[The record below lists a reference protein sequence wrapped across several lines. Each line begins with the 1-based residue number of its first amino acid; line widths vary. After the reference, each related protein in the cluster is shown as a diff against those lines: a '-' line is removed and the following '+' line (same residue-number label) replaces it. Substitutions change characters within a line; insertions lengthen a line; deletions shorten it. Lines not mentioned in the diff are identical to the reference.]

1 LPKVGP
7 FTISDESNRDAQIGC
22 MMSYAIKLICIFLFS
37 LSGLLPLTAVA
48 QDEAAKDFRTF
59 TLYLE
64 NDIFDDTDSLY
75 TSGLKLSWIS
85 PDLTDY
91 RENSRLP
98 KWSYPLIK
106 RLPLVNKPGL
116 QYSVSMSIGQNIYT
130 PEDTESSDLVKDDRP
145 YAGILY
151 YAIGFHSKSSRRMDS
166 LEFVLGI
173 VGPHSYAEETQKKV
187 HELSNKDSPNG
198 WDNQLEDEPILGVF
212 YDRKWKLRQ
221 SKTRSRFSYDLIPH
235 MGVGLGNA
243 LTYAHIGTGLRFGWN
258 LPNDFGTFTI
268 RPGSDTNAAID
279 ETDPRFFRR
288 DERFGIHVFAAV
300 GGSWIL
306 RNILLDG
313 NTFRDSH
320 SVDKEPFVAN
330 FMVGV
335 GLLLSR
341 LKVSF
346 AHVYHTKE
354 FKTQKNE
361 HSFTAITLSFSY

>member
-1 LPKVGP
+1 MCPHDIFRRDGKNGTKTAVHDFSVMKL
-7 FTISDESNRDAQIGC
+7 ES
-22 MMSYAIKLICIFLFS
+22 IFLVS
-37 LSGLLPLTAVA
+37 LLLLLPLTAIA
-48 QDEAAKDFRTF
+48 QDETAKDFRTV

-64 NDIFDDTDSLY
+64 NDVLDDTDSLY

-85 PDLTDY
+85 PDLRNY

-98 KWSYPLIK
+98 QWSYPLIK

-116 QYSVSMSIGQNIYT
+116 QYSVSMSLGQNIYT

-151 YAIGFHSKSSRRMDS
+151 YAIGFHSKSSRQMDS
-166 LEFVLGI
+166 LEFLLGI

-187 HELSNKDSPNG
+187 HELCNNDIFNG
-198 WDNQLEDEPILGVF
+198 WANQLKDEPVLGVF

-221 SKTRSRFSYDLIPH
+221 SKISSGFSYDLIPH
-235 MGVGLGNA
+235 MGAGLGNA
-243 LTYAHIGTGLRFGWN
+243 LIYAHAGAGLRFGWN

-268 RPGSDTNAAID
+268 RPGSNTNAAFN

-288 DERFGIHVFAAV
+288 DQRFGIHVFAAV
-300 GGSWIL
+300 GGSWVL
-306 RNILLDG
+306 RNIFFDG

-320 SVDKEPFVAN
+320 SVDKEPFVGN
-330 FMVGV
+330 YMVGV
-335 GLLLSR
+335 GLMLSR
-341 LKVSF
+341 FKMSF
-346 AHVYHTKE
+346 AHVHQTKE